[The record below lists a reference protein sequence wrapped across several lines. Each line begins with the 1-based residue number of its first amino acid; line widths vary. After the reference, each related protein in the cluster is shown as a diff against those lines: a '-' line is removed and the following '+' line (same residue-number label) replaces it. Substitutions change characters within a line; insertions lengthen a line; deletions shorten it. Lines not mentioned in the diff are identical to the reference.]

1 MAKERINRLKEPRKP
16 FKLVIL
22 ELLKKLTYLFI
33 LLLFAGL
40 IYVIDSSDLF
50 EPKISWEFEGSLTT
64 ETAQYDRLIKPL
76 LNNKYLIDLSQLK
89 DRVERYPWVAK
100 AEVSRLFWNKIRIA
114 IVRHD
119 IAMRWGSEGY
129 ISNQGVLF
137 KPNLSIDSDAPIAI
151 VSEDQIEQFYV
162 DFINY
167 RSILGNQ
174 ALPSIKVMSDH
185 DFYDYDSKYFSNK
198 TEYLCPSDLSEQQ
211 EKNIRTIAMKAFNLT
226 GASDWGRVD
235 FILDKNKNPYL
246 LEINTVPGMT
256 SHSLVPMAAKAAG
269 MNFEQ
274 LVLKILHG

>member
-1 MAKERINRLKEPRKP
+1 MPKERLNRLKEPSKP

-22 ELLKKLTYLFI
+22 EQLKKLTYLFI

-50 EPKISWEFEGSLTT
+50 EPKISWEIDGSLTA

-114 IVRHD
+114 VVRHD
-119 IAMRWGSEGY
+119 NAMRWGSEGY

-137 KPNLSIDSDAPIAI
+137 KPNLSINSDAPIAI

-167 RSILGNQ
+167 RSILDPLTINQ
-174 ALPSIKVMSDH
+174 FERSHIDQLTLEPNLKVILGYQNQSERLQVFLKAYDQLKESSKIRKRGIFDMRYPKGFALSYSP
-185 DFYDYDSKYFSNK
+185 
-198 TEYLCPSDLSEQQ
+198 Q
-211 EKNIRTIAMKAFNLT
+211 
-226 GASDWGRVD
+226 
-235 FILDKNKNPYL
+235 
-246 LEINTVPGMT
+246 
-256 SHSLVPMAAKAAG
+256 
-269 MNFEQ
+269 
-274 LVLKILHG
+274 